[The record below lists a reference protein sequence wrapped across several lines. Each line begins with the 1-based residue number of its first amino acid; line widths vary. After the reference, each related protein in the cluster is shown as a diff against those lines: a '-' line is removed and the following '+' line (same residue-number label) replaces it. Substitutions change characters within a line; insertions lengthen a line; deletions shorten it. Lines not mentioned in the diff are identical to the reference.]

1 MREFWIEW
9 IRNIFKKETNPN
21 EELKPMKCI
30 KIGEH
35 LPFSEMAEKQYS
47 SMAIDPMYITKAKK
61 KDN

>member
-1 MREFWIEW
+1 MRVFWIEW

-35 LPFSEMAEKQYS
+35 LPFNEMGEKQLS
-47 SMAIDPMYITKAKK
+47 REERAKIRDYK
-61 KDN
+61 H